1 MFSKVVFAL
10 LNINTSWIVDGTVV
24 FNDSGDLATI
34 LFEEFSSPVADG
46 TETLYEE
53 CSVFDT
59 LGQLNLIAEVLIA
72 SQFTNCVVDTETS
85 GLVTAVNTT
94 LSDELTGAATFGVDV
109 LFTLDVH
116 VGVLN
121 PGHDLFVGSHVGS
134 EAVDCGSD
142 ETLLDEFHG
151 VLASDT
157 LKLALREL
165 TRVDLDA
172 TLAATEW
179 NISDSEFEG
188 HERSKSLNFLKIDVI
203 GVSCA
208 TFAG

>member
-53 CSVFDT
+53 SSVFDT

-85 GLVTAVNTT
+85 GLVTTVDTT
-94 LSDELTGAATFGVDV
+94 LGYEFTSAATFSVNV
-109 LFTLDVH
+109 LFTLNVH
-116 VGVLN
+116 VGIFDPSHN
-121 PGHDLFVGSHVGS
+121 LFVGSHIWAEAINGS
-134 EAVDCGSD
+134 AD
-142 ETLLDEFHG
+142 ETFLDELHSVFTG
-151 VLASDT
+151 NS
-157 LKLALREL
+157 LKFGL
-165 TRVDLDA
+165 
-172 TLAATEW
+172 
-179 NISDSEFEG
+179 
-188 HERSKSLNFLKIDVI
+188 
-203 GVSCA
+203 
-208 TFAG
+208 